1 MKENKFVINRKKF
14 SINKKA
20 FSLVE
25 VLLAIVLLAIIAT
38 PILSVFYTS
47 MSLNLKSR
55 ELMAATDVSTGI
67 IESIEKGDGDTF
79 RTACNNKNFAK
90 YPFINGIYVSGESTC
105 AVSGNTITFNNL
117 KYKKNGSGNTFYI
130 FDVKVYITDVNHD
143 SGDTY
148 WVNNIKVEVYKNNA
162 SGETAFTTANLS
174 DMSGSVIN
182 ID

>member
-1 MKENKFVINRKKF
+1 MKENKFAINRKKF

-67 IESIEKGDGDTF
+67 LESIEKSDGDSF

-90 YPFINGIYVSGESTC
+90 YPFIKGIYVTGESTC
-105 AVSGNTITFNNL
+105 GVSGNTITFSDL
-117 KYKKNGSGNTFYI
+117 KYKKNGDGSTFYV
-130 FDVKVYITDVNHD
+130 FDVKIHMTDVNHD

-148 WVNNIKVEVYKNNA
+148 WVNNVKVEVYKNNA
-162 SGETAFTTANLS
+162 SGETPFTTPNLCE
-174 DMSGSVIN
+174 MSGSVIN